1 METHRVQTECR
12 NAWEELLQIVSD
24 TTDPTTS
31 SNAGWTSI
39 EFRPMNIRVA
49 EGLGECERCLRP
61 FVKCGNARLLCMFP
75 IVTPKGREGVFMN
88 EHVRVVAAR
97 RYGTLSP
104 LRYPGG
110 KAALAGFFGD
120 IIKELG
126 IDSPRYIEPYAGGV
140 GAGIALLRQGI
151 VNHLVVNDIDP
162 AVNAFWRSVVDEN
175 ARLIEL
181 VESTPLTI
189 GEWQKQRDIYR
200 ARDEGDLLRL
210 GFAFFFLNRTNR
222 SGILNAGVIGG
233 QRQEGRY
240 KIDARFNRETLIE
253 RLTAIGNLADHITVT
268 DLDGRSVIQQYS
280 RDAKAF
286 IYIDP
291 PYVQAGSRLYLNAF
305 DGRDHQALASIVNAI
320 QGAHWLMTYDVAP
333 LIENLYREQFQS
345 RLELTYSARHPG
357 QAEELLV
364 ASPSVADVVRS
375 QQLERAA
382 MADEAGA

>member
-1 METHRVQTECR
+1 
-12 NAWEELLQIVSD
+12 
-24 TTDPTTS
+24 
-31 SNAGWTSI
+31 
-39 EFRPMNIRVA
+39 
-49 EGLGECERCLRP
+49 
-61 FVKCGNARLLCMFP
+61 
-75 IVTPKGREGVFMN
+75 MN